1 MSGTNL
7 SFAKI
12 VATPTLTSW
21 SQAYNAGSL
30 FIVLSLTS
38 SSEDLQ
44 KELPQKG
51 KEILNNLEA
60 EFFGLEEK
68 TFETIQKAITASIA
82 DIDEEIELSLSLTYC
97 KEDALYCFVI
107 GNGRITLKR
116 NDKIGVVL
124 EELNASSREIKS
136 SSGYLET
143 DDLILIQTSQF
154 AESVPA
160 KTILEAM
167 DNTLPNDIAETISP
181 SVHGGSEGG
190 ASAIILS
197 YKGVPRA
204 LDEETV
210 EEKEEAEEP
219 SSRPVFVAASVPPPS
234 PSFPINQPP
243 DLTQDAPL
251 STSNEEHHETREEL
265 NEDELDSPSLLD
277 KLKNRLP
284 HFPNRNLPRQKKLLL
299 GITVLLVGLLVASI
313 FVVQRHTESNKD
325 HKLFVQIYDS
335 AKKDYNEGE
344 GLLSLNK
351 SLALDDYKSAKTTL
365 NGASGKFKAGS
376 SEAQQIAELTAK
388 VDARLN
394 ELGGSNSP
402 SATEADSSAS
412 PVLKALIDDSSL
424 IAATEEDDTV
434 YTLSSKAIANDD
446 KDLVK
451 NDDNWKNA
459 KALGTFSGN
468 FYVLDP
474 KEGLIKFVP
483 AGDDYAASTYF
494 KGDAPD
500 LTKAV
505 SLAID
510 SSIYI
515 LFSDGAIEKYT
526 KGTKDTFSLS
536 SLEKPFSSPKNI
548 YTSGDIENVYVLDT
562 GNSRIV
568 KLDKSGTFVA
578 EFTSPIFKNA
588 RALTISDDEK
598 TAYVLSGNKI
608 YKISL

>member
-12 VATPTLTSW
+12 VATPTLASW

-38 SSEDLQ
+38 DNEELQ

-51 KEILNNLEA
+51 KQILNNLEA

-82 DIDEEIELSLSLTYC
+82 EIDEEIGLSLSLTYC

-116 NDKIGVVL
+116 SDKIGVVL

-181 SVHGGSEGG
+181 SVHGGNEGG

-204 LDEETV
+204 LDEEPV
-210 EEKEEAEEP
+210 EDKEETIQTP
-219 SSRPVFVAASVPPPS
+219 SPTPIAASATT
-234 PSFPINQPP
+234 SFPINEPP
-243 DLTQDAPL
+243 DLTKDIPESSAPVQ
-251 STSNEEHHETREEL
+251 REEMSEEL
-265 NEDELDSPSLLD
+265 EDEDLDSPSFVD
-277 KLKNRLP
+277 NLKNRLP
-284 HFPNRNLPRQKKLLL
+284 HLPSRSLPRQKKLLL
-299 GITVLLVGLLVASI
+299 AVTVLLVGLLIASI
-313 FVVQRHTESNKD
+313 FVVQQHTESSKD
-325 HKLFVQIYDS
+325 HELFVQIYDS
-335 AKKDYNEGE
+335 AKKDYEEGE

-365 NGASGKFKAGS
+365 SGASGKFKAGS
-376 SEAQQIAELTAK
+376 NEAQQIAELTAK

-434 YTLSSKAIANDD
+434 YTLSSKAIASDD
-446 KDLVK
+446 KTLVK

-459 KALGTFSGN
+459 KDLGTFSGN

-474 KEGLIKFVP
+474 KELIKFVP

-515 LFSDGAIEKYT
+515 LFSDGSIEKYT
-526 KGTKDTFSLS
+526 KGTKDSFTISGLSKSLS
-536 SLEKPFSSPKNI
+536 SPTNI
-548 YTSGDIENVYVLDT
+548 YTSGDIENVYVLDS
-562 GNSRIV
+562 GNTRIV

-578 EFTSPIFKNA
+578 EFTSPTFKNA
-588 RALTISDDEK
+588 RALTISNDEK

>member
-30 FIVLSLTS
+30 FIVLSLS
-38 SSEDLQ
+38 SDSEEMQ

-51 KEILNNLEA
+51 KQILNNLEA

-68 TFETIQKAITASIA
+68 TFETIKKAITTSLL
-82 DIDEEIELSLSLTYC
+82 DLDEEIALSLSLTYC
-97 KEDALYCFVI
+97 KEDALYGFVI

-116 NDKIGVVL
+116 SEKIGVIL
-124 EELNASSREIKS
+124 EELNASNREIKS

-167 DNTLPNDIAETISP
+167 ENTLPNDIAETISP
-181 SVHGGSEGG
+181 SVHGGNEGG

-197 YKGVPRA
+197 YKGVSRS
-204 LDEETV
+204 LDEE
-210 EEKEEAEEP
+210 ELEKEETAETDAPKTEVSTP
-219 SSRPVFVAASVPPPS
+219 
-234 PSFPINQPP
+234 FPINQPP
-243 DLTQDAPL
+243 DLTKDIPVHASSKIPDKANQELEETIRPSFLDSLRGRLPRL
-251 STSNEEHHETREEL
+251 STHQ
-265 NEDELDSPSLLD
+265 
-277 KLKNRLP
+277 
-284 HFPNRNLPRQKKLLL
+284 LPRQKKLLL
-299 GITVLLVGLLVASI
+299 GITLLLIGLLVVSI
-313 FVVQRHTESNKD
+313 FVVQRHSQSNID
-325 HKLFVQIYDS
+325 HELFVHVYNS
-335 AKKDYNEGE
+335 AKKDYDEGE

-351 SLALDDYKSAKTTL
+351 ALALDDYKSAKTTL
-365 NGASGKFKAGS
+365 DSASGKFKAGS
-376 SEAQQIAELTAK
+376 NDAQQIAELTAK

-394 ELGGSNSP
+394 ELSGSNAP
-402 SATEADSSAS
+402 SVTETDSSSS
-412 PVLKALIDDSSL
+412 PVLKALLDDSSL
-424 IAATEEDDTV
+424 LGATEEDDTV
-434 YTLSSKAIANDD
+434 YTLSSKSIASDD

-451 NDDNWKNA
+451 NDETWKNA

-474 KEGLIKFVP
+474 KEGLLKFVP
-483 AGDDYAASTYF
+483 AGDDYATSTYF

-515 LFSDGAIEKYT
+515 LFSDGTISKYT
-526 KGTKDTFSLS
+526 KGTKDSFALNG
-536 SLEKPFSSPKNI
+536 LAKPFSSPKSI
-548 YTSGDIENVYVLDT
+548 YTSPENENLYVLDPN
-562 GNSRIV
+562 NSRIA
-568 KLDKSGTFVA
+568 KLDKSGTFIS
-578 EFTSPIFKNA
+578 EYTSDTLKSAKAIA
-588 RALTISDDEK
+588 VSEDEK
-598 TAYVLSGNKI
+598 TAYILSNNKI
-608 YKISL
+608 YKLSL

>member
-51 KEILNNLEA
+51 KQILNNLEA

-68 TFETIQKAITASIA
+68 TFETIQRAITASIA

-97 KEDALYCFVI
+97 KENALYCFVI

-124 EELNASSREIKS
+124 EELNASNREIKS

-210 EEKEEAEEP
+210 EEKEENEESP
-219 SSRPVFVAASVPPPS
+219 TAVAASAPHPS

-243 DLTQDAPL
+243 DLTKDAPM
-251 STSNEEHHETREEL
+251 STFNEERQESSEEF
-265 NEDELDSPSLLD
+265 NDDELDSPSLLD
-277 KLKNRLP
+277 TLRSRLP
-284 HFPNRNLPRQKKLLL
+284 HLPNRNLPRQKKLLL
-299 GITVLLVGLLVASI
+299 GITVLLVGLLIASI
-313 FVVQRHTESNKD
+313 FVVQKHTESNKD
-325 HKLFVQIYDS
+325 HELFVQIYNS
-335 AKKDYNEGE
+335 AKKDYDEGE

-365 NGASGKFKAGS
+365 SGASGKFKAGS
-376 SEAQQIAELTAK
+376 NEAQQIVELTAK

-394 ELGGSNSP
+394 ELGGSSSP
-402 SATEADSSAS
+402 SATEADSSSS
-412 PVLKALIDDSSL
+412 PVLKALLDDSSL
-424 IAATEEDDTV
+424 LGAAEEDGTI
-434 YTLSSKAIANDD
+434 YTLSSKAISNGS
-446 KDLVK
+446 KDLIK

-483 AGDDYAASTYF
+483 TGDDYATSTYF

-515 LFSDGAIEKYT
+515 LFSNGSIERYT
-526 KGTKDTFSLS
+526 KGTKDSFTISGLSKSL
-536 SLEKPFSSPKNI
+536 SSPKNI
-548 YTSGDIENVYVLDT
+548 YTSGDIENLYVLDPSS
-562 GNSRIV
+562 SRIV
-568 KLDKSGTFVA
+568 KLDKSGTFVS
-578 EFTSPIFKNA
+578 EYTSPTFKGA
-588 RALTISDDEK
+588 RALTVSDDEK

-608 YKISL
+608 YKLSL